1 MFRARLAVIVGT
13 VAVAMLLVA
22 PAMACTTP
30 NWVTPAGDPAADPPE
45 PGSDFPIDAG
55 GYEPGVVDLRLDGLD
70 GESLGTAQ
78 AGEDGRF
85 SATVELPADLEPGA
99 HQIVATQI
107 AADGSRLWGFA
118 PITVVEAPGG
128 TSIGVFAGFG
138 AALALLVS
146 VGVVVL
152 RHLRG
157 QRARDLEAME
167 IEFVDEDFAELL
179 DEDAFAE
186 LLDDEA
192 PVPTP

>member
-13 VAVAMLLVA
+13 AAVAMLLVA

-55 GYEPGVVDLRLDGLD
+55 GFEPGSVDLRLDGLD

-85 SATVELPADLEPGA
+85 SAVVQLPAELEPGS
-99 HQIVATQI
+99 HQIVATQT

-118 PITVVEAPGG
+118 SISVAEPAGG
-128 TSIGVFAGFG
+128 TGPGVLVAFG
-138 AALALLVS
+138 AALVLLLTG
-146 VGVVVL
+146 GVFVL

-157 QRARDLEAME
+157 QRARDLESME
-167 IEFVDEDFAELL
+167 IEIEEDEL
-179 DEDAFAE
+179 AE
-186 LLDDEA
+186 LLDDEV
-192 PVPTP
+192 PVLTP